1 MKIMKI
7 IQVLGIT
14 ILSIIL
20 CNSII
25 TNSPITEIINISIQI
40 ILLSVLDILIRIYK
54 LIPKN

>member
-1 MKIMKI
+1 MKI

-14 ILSIIL
+14 TLSIIL

-40 ILLSVLDILIRIYK
+40 IFLSVLDILIRIYK

>member
-40 ILLSVLDILIRIYK
+40 IFLSVLDILIRIYK